1 MDLDFVDCLPYFSGY
16 GGTGR
21 GRWGFAFGC
30 RIVQWHTPF
39 DWLIFG
45 FWQQKTACAVVA
57 T

>member
-39 DWLIFG
+39 EWLIFG